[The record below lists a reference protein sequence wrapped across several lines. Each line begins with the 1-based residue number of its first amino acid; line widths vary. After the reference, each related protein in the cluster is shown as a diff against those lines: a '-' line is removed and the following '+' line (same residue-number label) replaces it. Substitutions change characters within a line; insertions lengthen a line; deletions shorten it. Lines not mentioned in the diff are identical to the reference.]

1 MREDLRCLC
10 DLPELT
16 VEILDRIRR
25 VDCFANGLR
34 IAEEWS
40 DIGPSRL
47 PAFKIRL
54 VLWPSVH
61 HFFESIEPGFL
72 ARSIV
77 DRFKLCAE
85 LLLVFGSDEHDC
97 VSDLMHDADLHVGV
111 RVHRFDCF
119 RESFQ
124 SINASDKDVIDSA
137 ILEIVQDMHPEFST
151 FRFADPY
158 TKHLLLAKPRTSTM
172 PMGVSVAVSNESR
185 IKNLEQAIDDVLKAY
200 TDCEPFAD
208 YVTINISCPNAEL
221 GQLFLNAQNL
231 NQLLVQFNKIR
242 TTKPVFIK
250 MAPDLTS
257 ENVDEILNCIMHHK
271 IDGIVCTNLTKKYSR
286 VSQDDE
292 LHKGGVSGKAV
303 AQQSK
308 DLLRYVYAK
317 TQGSLICISSGGVFS
332 AQDAYERIRSGASL
346 VQVLTALIYEGPQV
360 IADMNRELDKLLV
373 RDGFTDIQ
381 QAIGVDA
388 LK

>member
-1 MREDLRCLC
+1 MLKFFYTLVHIVYVQIVRRILFLFDPEDVHNACTRFGALLGSHKITRYIFNALFNHSYARLQNNVAGILFKSPLGLSAGF
-10 DLPELT
+10 DKNARLIHVLPTLGFGFA
-16 VEILDRIRR
+16 EIGS
-25 VDCFANGLR
+25 VTG
-34 IAEEWS
+34 IACA
-40 DIGPSRL
+40 GNMKPRL
-47 PAFKIRL
+47 WRL
-54 VLWPSVH
+54 KKS
-61 HFFESIEPGFL
+61 
-72 ARSIV
+72 
-77 DRFKLCAE
+77 
-85 LLLVFGSDEHDC
+85 
-97 VSDLMHDADLHVGV
+97 
-111 RVHRFDCF
+111 
-119 RESFQ
+119 Q
-124 SINASDKDVIDSA
+124 SIQVNYGLANDGSEVIA
-137 ILEIVQDMHPEFST
+137 Q
-151 FRFADPY
+151 R
-158 TKHLLLAKPRTSTM
+158 LAKPRKSTM
-172 PMGVSVAVSNESR
+172 PIGVSVAVSNESR
-185 IKNLEQAIDDVLKAY
+185 IKDLEQAIDDVLKAY

-221 GQLFLNAQNL
+221 GQLFLRTENL
-231 NQLLVQFNKIR
+231 NQLLVRFNKIR
-242 TTKPVFIK
+242 TAKPVFIK

-257 ENVDEILNCIMHHK
+257 ENIDEILNCIMHHK
-271 IDGIVCTNLTKKYSR
+271 IDGIVCTNLTKKYSQ

-360 IADMNRELDKLLV
+360 IADMNRELDKLLA
-373 RDGFTDIQ
+373 RDGFINIQ